1 MAGRKS
7 RRKGQTGEYE
17 VVQLAKELGFNA
29 YRVPLSGS
37 ASGVKGDVV
46 IDGKV
51 FGVKRWKR
59 LLPKAVKEDLARF
72 EGAFIREDHGSWF
85 IIIRADWFLELLK
98 GGGLNVKS

>member
-17 VVQLAKELGFNA
+17 VVELAKGLGLDA
-29 YRVPLSGS
+29 YRVPLSG
-37 ASGVKGDVV
+37 AARGVKGDVV
-46 IDGKV
+46 INGKV

-72 EGAFIREDHGSWF
+72 EGVFIREDHGSWF
-85 IIIRADWFLELLK
+85 IIIRADWFINLLK
-98 GGGLNVKS
+98 GGENA